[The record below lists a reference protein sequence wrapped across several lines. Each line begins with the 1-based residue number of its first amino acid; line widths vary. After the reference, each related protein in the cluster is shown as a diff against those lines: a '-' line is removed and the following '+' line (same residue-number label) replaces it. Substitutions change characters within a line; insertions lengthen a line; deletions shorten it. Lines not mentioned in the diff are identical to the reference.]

1 MRNTSIGQAVEKRC
15 QNCRE
20 DRLCTSRAGSVFDGC
35 ILLTVLTVVA
45 VSISSFEMARQVFQM
60 DVPRLELATL
70 DELFVD
76 LAREFER
83 SLGRKL
89 ETINH
94 PRLSLCK
101 SERSFDLPGHR
112 VVFSSTLAAKFRAA
126 EHLHSAP
133 SDVLRYGLGSL
144 RRLRNL
150 VGNDCQ
156 LVKRNS
162 SGDWSVLS
170 PIAVLSVDVESEAL
184 FAGELVLPLTGAS
197 GGPLRV
203 FRFDNSL
210 PLTNVAGTTLRHTPH
225 DIGKVW
231 MVQGRKFLSLTL
243 AADLPVWSSH
253 VEPGDELV
261 VRGYWLEV
269 VKVEVIRPGE
279 LFVDINRPCPFSN
292 SEKRPSPARLAQ
304 VVRAHGCQT
313 TVPCSDVRLYS
324 SAGFVFRSNIL
335 SVSIHSFSVN
345 GGGYL
350 TVRKYIPTEDVP
362 SLPLMPL

>member
-1 MRNTSIGQAVEKRC
+1 MDCKPIARKKKKSVCCVRDDQRPCQAPRDRGCARLRKMAHASVTRWVDGLLPWIFRLRNTSIDRPSGQKALSKLQRRSSLHFARDRC
-15 QNCRE
+15 
-20 DRLCTSRAGSVFDGC
+20 FDGC

-45 VSISSFEMARQVFQM
+45 ISISSFEMARHVFQM

-70 DELFVD
+70 DELFDD

-89 ETINH
+89 ETLNH

-101 SERSFDLPGHR
+101 SERSFDLPVHR

-133 SDVLRYGLGSL
+133 SDALRYGLGSL

-210 PLTNVAGTTLRHTPH
+210 PLTNVAGTTLRHTP
-225 DIGKVW
+225 
-231 MVQGRKFLSLTL
+231 
-243 AADLPVWSSH
+243 
-253 VEPGDELV
+253 
-261 VRGYWLEV
+261 
-269 VKVEVIRPGE
+269 
-279 LFVDINRPCPFSN
+279 
-292 SEKRPSPARLAQ
+292 
-304 VVRAHGCQT
+304 T
-313 TVPCSDVRLYS
+313 T
-324 SAGFVFRSNIL
+324 
-335 SVSIHSFSVN
+335 
-345 GGGYL
+345 
-350 TVRKYIPTEDVP
+350 
-362 SLPLMPL
+362 